1 MRQLNLLLCACIL
14 QLFSIGLWAQS
25 NRATI
30 TGTVTDPTGAVI
42 ADVEAVAT
50 NIDTGVATKAQ
61 SNEVGIYSILNLP
74 PGTYS
79 VLFSKRGFRSV
90 DYPRVSLIVAQ
101 VAQLNVSLP
110 IGALSE
116 SVTVTTEAPVVD
128 RESSTIGTNMKG
140 DIVGDLPLNVYGGR
154 HIETFAVKI
163 TPGYS
168 PISDPYLSVINGN
181 QGFTKDFTVDGT
193 SATAQI
199 QGDSMEV
206 GPAMEAVEEV
216 HAITTGID
224 AKNGTTNGGVMMF
237 NLKSGT
243 NQFHGSAMLIGHN
256 ELLDANTWD
265 NGHLMDSCQAATP
278 GSPACDQYR
287 KPKARF
293 WDYAFSGGGPIIKN
307 KTFIFGAFER
317 YQQSDFTLGSFVNN
331 GATVPTA
338 AFLNGNFGALL
349 DTSTLL
355 GTDVHGNPIYKGAIF
370 NPNDPGAVF
379 PGNVMDPSLFSEMS
393 KKIIAIYQKDY
404 TPESS
409 ATYNNNRLPASNSPS
424 QTPNQIVIKVDHNL
438 RDADRLSGSWI
449 YNHRPRT
456 LVDSNGVWSPGSTDG
471 GPLANARYQ
480 MVKGNE
486 FRVSESHMFSPT
498 LLNVFNATYNW
509 YWNGSIP
516 TIGTNWPQQLGLG
529 DTGATN
535 FPRVQYG
542 DAVNGIKE
550 TDIGNTW
557 QGHYIGDT
565 LILGNQV
572 TWNKGRHTFNFG
584 GDFRAMQ
591 INSHAGSGAL
601 TFQFSPNDTG
611 NPTASYAN
619 QVGFGFASMLL
630 GKVQAASASTPF
642 DLYGRRKA
650 MSLFAQDDY
659 KVMRKLTLNLGLR
672 WDINFPFHEKYGNW
686 ANFNLNAIDPTLHIP
701 GMIEYAKNG
710 SDSFERQRSWDNFGP
725 QIGFAYNPWPKVVFR
740 GSYGLLYVPIGTQ
753 YWNGVPYGFA
763 PQIRGMNQVTQ
774 PFNWDGGYPGVYVP
788 GKKLDTLTAA
798 SLFPVASIDPRSL
811 EVGYTHNFNFGV
823 QYELTRSMK
832 LEVGYI
838 ANRGHRLQDG
848 ALTYNEPSPATF
860 FNLVN
865 SGHLWDYVSDPAS
878 AAAAGVPYPYPGFS
892 AWSWAAIAPY
902 PQVAAATS
910 TMWYYPSLY
919 VVNPPLGQ
927 SYYDSLVV
935 QAVKRFGRGL
945 AMDVSYTLSQ
955 IKGNSYTNFG
965 ESWNVGSIQDYTN
978 LGEAAQTL
986 SPYDQK
992 NVVKGYV
999 SYDLPFGRGH
1009 SWLGNSGRFVN
1020 GLVGGWNISSI
1031 VLYATGKPLSFTSSN
1046 YYGWANWA
1054 STYVNY
1060 DLTGYSG
1067 SQFDGSQYVPPSSAN
1082 PLGSGNRYFPVSVAT
1097 DPVYGQLGK
1106 GPARIGELRGFG
1118 TANEDVS
1125 LSKRFNFGPSERFRL
1140 AFRVDFYNIFNRH
1153 QFTDPVTTTNSE
1165 SFGLVQGIASDPR
1178 KGQFGVRFEW

>member
-1 MRQLNLLLCACIL
+1 MNKLTCIL
-14 QLFSIGLWAQS
+14 WISFIQLFALGLWAQS
-25 NRATI
+25 NRATL
-30 TGTVTDPTGAVI
+30 TGTITDSTGAVVSGVQI
-42 ADVEAVAT
+42 DAT
-50 NIDTGVATKAQ
+50 NADTGVVTKAQ
-61 SNEVGIYSILNLP
+61 SNDVGIYSVLNLP
-74 PGTYS
+74 PGKYS
-79 VLFSKRGFRSV
+79 VRFAKTGFRSV
-90 DYPRVSLIVAQ
+90 EYPQVTLIVAQ
-101 VAQLNVSLP
+101 VAQMNVTLSVG
-110 IGALSE
+110 ILSE
-116 SVTVTTEAPVVD
+116 SVMVTTEAPVVD
-128 RESSTIGTNMKG
+128 RETSAIGTDMKG
-140 DIVGDLPLNVYGGR
+140 DVVVDLPLNVYGGR

-168 PISDPYLSVINGN
+168 PLSDPYLSVINGS

-243 NQFHGSAMLIGHN
+243 SQFHGSAMLIGHN
-256 ELLDANTWD
+256 ELLDANIWD
-265 NGHLMDSCQAATP
+265 NGHLMSSCQAATP
-278 GSPACDQYR
+278 GSPDCGQYR

-293 WDYAFSGGGPIIKN
+293 WDYAFSAGGPIIKN
-307 KTFIFGAFER
+307 KTFFFAAFER

-338 AFLNGNFGALL
+338 AFLNGDFGALL
-349 DTSTLL
+349 DTSTVL

-370 NPNDPGAVF
+370 NPSDPGAVF
-379 PGNVMDPSLFSEMS
+379 PANKMDPTQFSTLS
-393 KKIIAIYQKDY
+393 KQLIGIYQKSY
-404 TPESS
+404 SPESS
-409 ATYNNNRLPASNSPS
+409 ATYNNDRLPASNSPS
-424 QTPNQIVIKVDHNL
+424 QTPNQIVVKIDHNL

-471 GPLANARYQ
+471 GPLANARFQ

-486 FRVSESHMFSPT
+486 FRVSESHIFSPT
-498 LLNVFNATYNW
+498 VLNVFNATYNW
-509 YWNGSIP
+509 YWNGSVP
-516 TIGTNWPQQLGLG
+516 TISTNWPNELGLG

-535 FPRVQYG
+535 FPRIEYG

-557 QGHYIGDT
+557 QGFYIGDT
-565 LILGNQV
+565 LLLGNQM
-572 TWNKGRHTFNFG
+572 TWSKGHHTFNFG

-611 NPTASYAN
+611 APTTAYAN
-619 QVGFGFASMLL
+619 EVGFGFASMLL
-630 GKVQAASASTPF
+630 GKVQSASASTPF
-642 DLYGRRKA
+642 NLYGRRKA
-650 MSLFAQDDY
+650 MSLYAQDDY
-659 KVMRKLTLNLGLR
+659 KITSRLTLNAGLR
-672 WDINFPFHEKYGNW
+672 WDVNFRFHEKYGNW
-686 ANFNLNAIDPTLHIP
+686 ANFNLNAIDPTLQIP
-701 GMIEYAKNG
+701 GMIEYARNG
-710 SDSFERQRSWDNFGP
+710 SDSFERQQSWNNFGP
-725 QIGFAYNPWPKVVFR
+725 QFGFAYNPWSKVVFR

-763 PQIRGMNQVTQ
+763 PQIRGTNQVTQ
-774 PFNWDGGYPGVYVP
+774 PFNWDGGYPGVYMP
-788 GKKLDTLTAA
+788 GTKLDTVTAA
-798 SLFPVASIDPRSL
+798 GLFPVTSIDPRSL

-823 QYELTRSMK
+823 QYELTKNTRV
-832 LEVGYI
+832 EVGYI
-838 ANRGHRLQDG
+838 GNRGHRLQDG
-848 ALTYNEPSPATF
+848 ALFYNEPTPTTF

-865 SGHLWDYVSDPAS
+865 SGHLWDYVYDPAS
-878 AAAAGVPYPYPGFS
+878 ATAAGVPYPYPGFS

-910 TMWYYPSLY
+910 TAWYYPSLY

-927 SYYDSLVV
+927 SYYDSFVIR
-935 QAVKRFGRGL
+935 AMKRMSHGL
-945 AMDVSYTLSQ
+945 AMDLSYTLSQ
-955 IKGNSYTNFG
+955 QKGNTFSNFG
-965 ESWNVGSIQDYTN
+965 ESWDIGGIQDYGN
-978 LGEAAQTL
+978 LGEAAHTL

-992 NVVKGYV
+992 HVIKGYV
-999 SYDLPFGRGH
+999 SYDLPFGHGH
-1009 SWLGNSGRFVN
+1009 SWLGSSGGFVDA
-1020 GLVGGWNISSI
+1020 LVGGWNISSI
-1031 VLYATGKPLSFTSSN
+1031 VLYASGKPLSFYSSN

-1054 STYVNY
+1054 GTYVNY
-1060 DLTGYSG
+1060 DLTGYHG
-1067 SQFDGSQYVPPSSAN
+1067 SQFNRGSYVPPDSAN
-1082 PLGSGNRYFPVSVAT
+1082 PNPAGNRYFPVTVAA
-1097 DPVYGQLGK
+1097 DPTYGQLGN

-1118 TANEDVS
+1118 MTNEDIS
-1125 LSKRFNFGPSERFRL
+1125 LSKRFIFGPSERFRL
-1140 AFRVDFYNIFNRH
+1140 AFRADFYNIFNRH

-1165 SFGLVQGIASDPR
+1165 AFGLVQGISSDPR